1 MRLQGLICALAVAL
15 CAWGAA
21 TASGQPGE
29 LGPVYAKTKASESGP
44 PVGGLYLL
52 DGKHPRRITYDPA
65 DREPDV
71 SRIGLIAFVRAGDVY
86 LTSWPELR
94 VLRVTSG
101 PEIDERPIFSPDGQS
116 LDFTRRAAEGAARDL
131 FLVDFDKG
139 GGPIA
144 VTKTPD
150 DESEADFS
158 LDGGLIAF
166 ISRSLV
172 TGTGDVYSGRPDG
185 SGLTALTRTA
195 ADERH
200 PLYVAGGITFDRS
213 RPGHAPAVFFMRRSG
228 KDPRRLIASKE
239 GASTAAVTPSGRVL
253 VFRSRG
259 SFWAKR
265 LFPPTRG
272 VRRLSGAYGA
282 TELAVSIDNRRA
294 AFLLYFD
301 EVHGIAVLDL
311 VGGGFL
317 FTAETYGELG
327 GVAIDPLLGW

>member
-1 MRLQGLICALAVAL
+1 MKRARAQVLALAVAL
-15 CAWGAA
+15 SSLGAT
-21 TASGQPGE
+21 TAGAMPVE
-29 LGPVYAKTKASESGP
+29 WGPVYAKTKESEVGP

-71 SRIGLIAFVRAGDVY
+71 SRVGLIAFVRGGDVY
-86 LTSWPELR
+86 LVSPDEGR

-116 LDFTRRAAEGAARDL
+116 LVFTRRASTGAPRDL
-131 FLVDFDKG
+131 FTVDFAN
-139 GGPIA
+139 GPGPVPVA
-144 VTKTPD
+144 TTPD

-166 ISRSLV
+166 VVRKPGV
-172 TGTGDVYSGRPDG
+172 DTGDIYSARLNG
-185 SGLTALTRTA
+185 SGLTPLTQTG

-200 PLYVAGGITFDRS
+200 PLYVSGGISFDRS
-213 RPGHAPAVFFMRRSG
+213 VPGRPAVYLMRRSG
-228 KDPRRLIASKE
+228 RDVKRLVARKG
-239 GASTAAVTPSGRVL
+239 GATTAAVTPSGRVL
-253 VFRSRG
+253 VFRSGG

-265 LFPPTRG
+265 LSPPTRG
-272 VRRLSGAYGA
+272 VRRLSGSYGA

-301 EVHGIAVLDL
+301 EDHGIAVVDL

-317 FTAETYGELG
+317 FTAETYGELE
-327 GVAIDPLLGW
+327 GVSIDPLLGW